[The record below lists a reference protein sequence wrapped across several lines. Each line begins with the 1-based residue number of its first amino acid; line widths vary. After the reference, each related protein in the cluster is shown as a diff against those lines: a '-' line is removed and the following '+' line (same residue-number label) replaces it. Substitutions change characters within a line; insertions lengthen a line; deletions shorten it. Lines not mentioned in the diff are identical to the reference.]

1 MVTCCQCDGIENE
14 FNTRLAER
22 ELRHFRKDG
31 PRRSTRLLIDSLR
44 WAVSPGATLLD
55 VGGGIGAIHHVLL
68 DKGAAR
74 ATHIDASSAYIA
86 SARDE
91 ARRRGH
97 ADRVE
102 LIHGDFVAL
111 SPSLPDA
118 DVVTLDRVICCY
130 PDMPALVGA
139 AARKAGRAF
148 GAVYPPDA
156 LWLRLGVRCINAL
169 MRLRRSEFRVFVHSP
184 KAIEAVLREHGFERV
199 THRRTV
205 AWEIATY
212 RRTAEMPLRG

>member
-14 FNTRLAER
+14 FNTRLAQR
-22 ELRHFRKDG
+22 ELRHFRKGG

-68 DKGAAR
+68 DKGAAH

-86 SARDE
+86 TARDE
-91 ARRRGH
+91 AKRRGH
-97 ADRVE
+97 ADRLD
-102 LIHGDFVAL
+102 LIHGDFVELA
-111 SPSLPDA
+111 PSLADA

-148 GAVYPPDA
+148 GAVYPPDV

-184 KAIEAVLREHGFERV
+184 KAIEAVLREHGLERV
-199 THRRTV
+199 THRRSI
-205 AWEIATY
+205 AWEIVTY
-212 RRTAEMPLRG
+212 RRNAELPLLG